1 MAILRTV
8 TTRTAIGQSKDP
20 SAGKPP
26 ASTRASDMV
35 ADKSNHAEPAPSGPN
50 TKDAVDV

>member
-8 TTRTAIGQSKDP
+8 TARTAIGQSKDP

-26 ASTRASDMV
+26 PATRASDMV
-35 ADKSNHAEPAPSGPN
+35 GDKSNHAEPAPSGPN